1 MSITT
6 PTPTDVGPA
15 PKRRLTV
22 DSMRRG
28 LSVQYIGLVAGLIAL
43 SVLMSFLS
51 PYFLRPQNLINIGA
65 AVSFTGIVAAITT
78 AVLIS
83 GGLDLSI
90 AAVMALSS
98 TVVAVVTT
106 AGQPWW
112 VAVLAALITGAAIG
126 ALNGYVISYVGV
138 NPFVVTVATQ
148 FLSRGIGFLITAGV
162 AMPIN
167 DQVIRM
173 IGQGRLAGIPISL
186 IIMVVVFAVVG
197 VVLRK
202 TVLGRHWYAI
212 GGTPDGRMARL
223 AGVPVARRRFQLY
236 VLSGAVSA
244 LAGVC
249 LAGNTTVGDAYA
261 ATGLELSI
269 LAAVILGGTAL
280 NGGRGAIIGTVIGVL
295 LIGVINNGIQLLNLG
310 VSAQYLFLGAVLL
323 VAVVFDQVRTKRELR

>member
-1 MSITT
+1 MMKTTT
-6 PTPTDVGPA
+6 PDAKPESGG
-15 PKRRLTV
+15 RRLNLAGL
-22 DSMRRG
+22 RQG
-28 LSVQYIGLVAGLIAL
+28 LSVQYIGLIAGLVAL

-51 PYFLRPQNLINIGA
+51 PYFLRTGNLLNIGA

-98 TVVAVVTT
+98 TVVAVTTT

-112 VAVLAALITGAAIG
+112 VAVLAALATGAAVG
-126 ALNGYVISYVGV
+126 SLNGYVISYVGV

-148 FLSRGIGFLITAGV
+148 FLSRGIGFLITAGI

-173 IGQGRLAGIPISL
+173 IGQGRLIGIPISL
-186 IIMVVVFAVVG
+186 VIMVLVFIVVG
-197 VVLRK
+197 FLLRK
-202 TVLGRHWYAI
+202 TVFGRHWYAI

-223 AGVPVARRRFQLY
+223 AGVPVAKRRFQLY
-236 VLSGAVSA
+236 VLSGTVAA

-249 LAGNTTVGDAYA
+249 LAGHTTVGDAYA

-280 NGGRGAIIGTVIGVL
+280 NGGRGTIIGTVIGVV

-323 VAVVFDQVRTKRELR
+323 FAVVFDQVRTQRELR